1 MQQPQTVFEQLDDA
15 PLKRVHWEWTLIAA
29 LGDYLDAGSIVA
41 GASSLLAWVTYF
53 HLNPGIIGLIAAFS
67 SNGIS
72 TAIGALVGG
81 RLGDLFGRK
90 FIYSVDLLIYAIG
103 TLPIIFA
110 VNAPMVIIGYMLMG
124 FAVGADVPT
133 SWSLIAEFAP
143 RRSRGR
149 LMGLTN
155 IFWYIGPIV
164 VLLLSLAFVPLGIL
178 GARLVFASLLIV
190 AVVTYILRRRLVE
203 SPRWSY
209 LTGKVANVT
218 EAIQSVGE
226 NAPVTVAQPERSHF
240 RELFS
245 KANLKAFL
253 FVVPIYVFWGIP
265 AGTYGFF
272 LPYIFKTL
280 GAQSAPAGDG
290 LQILWFVSAIVTVL
304 FVFMPLNDRIDRRI
318 LYAISAAFCAIGFY
332 ILVVFPIS
340 NPVVA
345 IVNVLLFGLGQ
356 GIGLWPLQRVWSV
369 ELFPTMIRNTAQ
381 GVLWSFMRLIL
392 GLWSLFL
399 PTFTAATGFGIVA
412 LIMGLLFTYNFVVGG
427 LFGPRT
433 QGKSLEQIQAPQ
445 VPQAARA
452 GANPTSQG

>member
-1 MQQPQTVFEQLDDA
+1 MQQSTDVFGKLDDA
-15 PLKRVHWEWTLIAA
+15 PLKRVHWEWTMIAA
-29 LGDYLDAGSIVA
+29 MGDYLDAGSIVA
-41 GASSLLAWVTYF
+41 GAASLLAWITYF
-53 HLNPGIIGLIAAFS
+53 HLSTSIIGVIGAFS

-81 RLGDLFGRK
+81 RLGDLYGRK
-90 FIYSVDLLIYAIG
+90 FIYSIDLLIYAVG

-110 VNAPMVIIGYMLMG
+110 FNAPMVIIGYMLMG

-133 SWSLIAEFAP
+133 SWSLIAEFSP
-143 RRSRGR
+143 RKARGR

-155 IFWYIGPIV
+155 VFWYIGPIV
-164 VLLLSLAFVPLGIL
+164 ILLLSLAFAPLGIL
-178 GARLVFASLLIV
+178 GTRLVFASLLIA
-190 AVVTYILRRRLVE
+190 AVVTYLLRRRLVE
-203 SPRWSY
+203 SPRWSL
-209 LTGKVANVT
+209 LTGRSSNVESAVESVGATADVAANRQEKSRLADLFTRANVK
-218 EAIQSVGE
+218 S
-226 NAPVTVAQPERSHF
+226 
-240 RELFS
+240 L
-245 KANLKAFL
+245 L
-253 FVVPIYVFWGIP
+253 FVAPIYIFWGIP

-280 GAQSAPAGDG
+280 GAQSAAGGDG
-290 LQILWFVSAIVTVL
+290 LQILWFVSAIITVI

-318 LYAISAAFCAIGFY
+318 LYAISAALCAISFFAF
-332 ILVVFPIS
+332 LVFPIS

-345 IVNVLLFGLGQ
+345 VVTVLLFGLGQ

-381 GVLWSFMRLIL
+381 GFLWGVMRLIL

-399 PTFTAATGFGIVA
+399 PAFTAAAGFSVVA

-433 QGKSLEQIQAPQ
+433 HSKSLEQIQTGESAQ
-445 VPQAARA
+445 V
-452 GANPTSQG
+452 GGTTST